1 MYQYAYISV
10 ATTGLFGT
18 KCTEHREII
27 DGGARHGY
35 RYAGCL
41 PTNMDAYG
49 GVREIDL
56 IFELEN

>member
-27 DGGARHGY
+27 DGCAR
-35 RYAGCL
+35 L